1 MATISFRIAKD
12 ASVNLEVSG
21 TTGANCEQI
30 TRAFEDALG
39 TKVDS
44 QQKPEYFVQLDG
56 IEQQAE
62 VHEG

>member
-1 MATISFRIAKD
+1 MAQIQFRISKSGD
-12 ASVNLEVSG
+12 VNLEVSG
-21 TTGANCEQI
+21 TSGINCEQL